1 MQTTNKK
8 HLINDCKAVV
18 DIINDY
24 GQRNAI
30 NVDRVVDM
38 LCNKTQFKIFEMHKY
53 EGEKNVAY

>member
-8 HLINDCKAVV
+8 HLINDCNAVV
-18 DIINDY
+18 DIITDY

-30 NVDRVVDM
+30 NVDRFIDM

-53 EGEKNVAY
+53 EGVAND